1 MSRKFLKE
9 VLKSHDRI
17 FSVIQGLEADLLT
30 MLRDVSEIYNKEMSV
45 IRHHLDI
52 FLRIYEEELS
62 LHFKSEEEA
71 IFPYAKDQNLVGD
84 LIKEHIVISDKIRE
98 LKKKREADPREAI
111 DILKNIIDI
120 LKQHILKENTLY
132 NEMSEYLTIKEMN
145 EIRDR
150 IKKIY
155 SEDDAS

>member
-71 IFPYAKDQNLVGD
+71 IFPYAKDQNLVED